1 MRKKIFQVA
10 LYVPDPLF
18 NKKLSK
24 GTLSCLIDILSNDII
39 YEVNIYYVKSNVIIV
54 FLVCKDHPT
63 PQLLNIHLLNLTH
76 SFPLYLV
83 CVCVSANQN
92 RKMIAAFSAYSSTIL
107 HATFLLRNDSS
118 SFHCFFSSI
127 CLLYNIEII
136 QLQNFLAFYLLG
148 KEWTMGCLLHQSSK
162 FYSKVSYLSP

>member
-1 MRKKIFQVA
+1 MWSLFLMVVTMRKKIFQVD

-39 YEVNIYYVKSNVIIV
+39 CEVNIYYVKSNVIIV

-83 CVCVSANQN
+83 CVCVCRPIRIGRWSRHSAHIHQQ
-92 RKMIAAFSAYSSTIL
+92 FCTL
-107 HATFLLRNDSS
+107 HFFWEMTAVHFIV
-118 SFHCFFSSI
+118 FFSSF
-127 CLLYNIEII
+127 CL
-136 QLQNFLAFYLLG
+136 
-148 KEWTMGCLLHQSSK
+148 
-162 FYSKVSYLSP
+162 